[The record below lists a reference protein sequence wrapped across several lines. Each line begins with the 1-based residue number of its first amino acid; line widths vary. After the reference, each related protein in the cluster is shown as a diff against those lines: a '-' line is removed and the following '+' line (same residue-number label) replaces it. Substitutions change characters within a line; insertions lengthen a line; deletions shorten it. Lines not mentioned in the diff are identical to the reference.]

1 MNWKK
6 EWEKW
11 KNHSHSF
18 SYITDDLEQ
27 LTEDQAKEQFKK
39 HLDFGTGGARGT
51 FGAGTNR
58 INHFTIRR
66 LAEGL
71 RMYLN
76 SVAKHPGG
84 KSIAVGYDTRYFS
97 KEFAEDVAYIFAS
110 QGYKV
115 YLSDDARPTPIL
127 SYMIR
132 HYETSGGVMITA
144 SHNPPNYNGFKI
156 YDHTGGQMTED
167 MAKTITIKLSEVKDE
182 LSLPSGSIDD
192 LVTNGQIVKVGD
204 DLDQSYLKE
213 LIDDLRSPDLFKQR
227 DNLSVVYSPLH
238 GTGLKIVNKAMQLLN
253 FENLYIVEEQTT
265 TTGQF
270 ETVLYP
276 NPEEKEAFAQ
286 AERLGK
292 KVGADLIMATD
303 PDADRLGV
311 AIDDGTDY
319 RYLSGNQLGAVL
331 LNYLIETSGEDTLN
345 NAVLIKT
352 VVTSDL
358 GAQIAHHHGIDVI
371 NTLTG
376 FKYIGEK
383 ITEFEE
389 TGHKQF
395 LFGYEESYGY
405 LFSSL
410 VRDKDAIQ
418 AVVLLI
424 EAALY
429 YQSKNLTLLDVLESI
444 YKQYGYYSEELTT
457 ITVDSEEK
465 EKQVLNKVND
475 FKKDIPSQ
483 IGPFEVSHVEDYLK
497 RERTAISDY
506 TVSPIQLPESNVLK
520 LIFKDQSWVAIRP
533 SGTEPKFKIYLSS
546 NGATQEE
553 SNNKLKN
560 LRDTIL
566 SMLFPD

>member
-11 KNHSHSF
+11 TTHSYSF
-18 SYITDDLEQ
+18 SYINDDLEQ
-27 LTEDQAKEQFKK
+27 LTEEQAKEQFKK

-58 INHFTIRR
+58 INHYTVRR

-71 RMYLN
+71 RMYLD
-76 SVAKHPGG
+76 SVVKHPEE

-97 KEFAEDVAYIFAS
+97 KEFAEDVAYLFAS
-110 QGYKV
+110 HGYKV

-132 HYETSGGVMITA
+132 QFETAGGVMITA

-156 YDHTGGQMTED
+156 YDHTGGQMTEN
-167 MAKTITIKLSEVKDE
+167 MAESITLELSKVKDE
-182 LSLPSGSIDD
+182 LSLQSGSIDD
-192 LVTNGQIVKVGD
+192 LVTKGQIVKVGD

-213 LIDDLRSPDLFKQR
+213 LIADLRSPDLFKQR
-227 DNLSVVYSPLH
+227 NKLSVVYSPLH
-238 GTGLKIVNKAMQLLN
+238 GTGLKIVNKAMKQLN
-253 FENLYIVEEQTT
+253 FDNPYIVEEQTT

-270 ETVLYP
+270 ETVHYP

-286 AERLGK
+286 AEQLGRR
-292 KVGADLIMATD
+292 VDADFIMATD

-311 AIDDGTDY
+311 AIKDGSNY
-319 RYLSGNQLGAVL
+319 HYLSGNQLGAVL
-331 LNYLIETSGEDTLN
+331 LNYLIETSKEDILK

-352 VVTSDL
+352 VVTSEL
-358 GAQIAHHHGIDVI
+358 GAQIANHHGIDVV

-389 TGHKQF
+389 TGDKQF

-429 YQSKNLTLLDVLESI
+429 YHIRVRI
-444 YKQYGYYSEELTT
+444 YH
-457 ITVDSEEK
+457 
-465 EKQVLNKVND
+465 
-475 FKKDIPSQ
+475 F
-483 IGPFEVSHVEDYLK
+483 
-497 RERTAISDY
+497 
-506 TVSPIQLPESNVLK
+506 
-520 LIFKDQSWVAIRP
+520 
-533 SGTEPKFKIYLSS
+533 
-546 NGATQEE
+546 
-553 SNNKLKN
+553 
-560 LRDTIL
+560 
-566 SMLFPD
+566 